1 MCVYVGMEYWP
12 AHSFNK
18 KSFLKIMKN
27 HGQNISGKFIL
38 HSPVIDNNLVS
49 IRSWRR
55 EIVVKLEKV
64 YNYLLHSCVQIFFL
78 GFTALKMRG
87 NSKNGH
93 FLVKKVEYLRRYCP
107 ATLGTAFDTKFQLNP
122 KVQNSG
128 F

>member
-12 AHSFNK
+12 EHSFNK

-27 HGQNISGKFIL
+27 HGQNISSKFIL

-49 IRSWRR
+49 IRLWRR

-87 NSKNGH
+87 NSKM
-93 FLVKKVEYLRRYCP
+93 VI
-107 ATLGTAFDTKFQLNP
+107 
-122 KVQNSG
+122 S
-128 F
+128 